1 MLSEVPQTIT
11 SSASFVGVTVTLG
24 VLVTVEAGRGEVKVK
39 EKVGKAEVLM
49 GRETVGRS
57 GNSGT

>member
-1 MLSEVPQTIT
+1 MT
-11 SSASFVGVTVTLG
+11 SAASFVGVTVTLG
-24 VLVTVEAGRGEVKVK
+24 MLLTVDAGRGDVK

-57 GNSGT
+57 GNSGA